1 MANIDIFN
9 LETSGSELFNDS
21 ENFLADLDEQED
33 VVGGYSEY
41 YYGNV
46 YGNFIA
52 TGNVGGKNQTGIVV
66 SNFNSGIFD
75 FDY

>member
-33 VVGGYSEY
+33 VVGGYGWY
-41 YYGNV
+41 YGYYGGGNV
-46 YGNFIA
+46 YDNIIA
-52 TGNVGGKNQTGIVV
+52 TGNVSYNNKTQF
-66 SNFNSGIFD
+66 SQ
-75 FDY
+75 

>member
-33 VVGGYSEY
+33 VVGGWGEY

-46 YGNFIA
+46 VGNIIA
-52 TGNVGGKNQTGIVV
+52 TGNVSAYNQTGIVV
-66 SNFNSGIFD
+66 SNNNSGV
-75 FDY
+75 YKY